1 MERYVRRPSD
11 SEQGRLTPL
20 SSPPKQPTVPPQLTP
35 TCVPQISPH
44 VPATCTILKQSTTST
59 NVTST
64 QSNHPLMQ
72 YKESVPHTNP
82 SLLMSMTKVPSNL
95 SLERVI
101 TPSKMAALQA
111 RRGSGSSLTNLRSSL
126 MADDNPRR
134 GSAIGKCRTENT
146 LVWGKS

>member
-1 MERYVRRPSD
+1 MERCVRSHSD
-11 SEQGRLTPL
+11 SEQGRLTPPP
-20 SSPPKQPTVPPQLTP
+20 SPK
-35 TCVPQISPH
+35 CVPQTSSQ
-44 VPATCTILKQSTTST
+44 VPVTCTILKQSTTSP

-72 YKESVPHTNP
+72 YKESFPHTNP

-134 GSAIGKCRTENT
+134 GSAIGKCRTAHT
-146 LVWGKS
+146 FFKVAY